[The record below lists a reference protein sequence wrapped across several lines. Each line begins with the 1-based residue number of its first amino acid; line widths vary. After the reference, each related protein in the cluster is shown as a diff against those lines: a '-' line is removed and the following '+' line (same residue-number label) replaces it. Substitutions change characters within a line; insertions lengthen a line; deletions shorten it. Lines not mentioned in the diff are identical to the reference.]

1 MKGKKFLHERLA
13 EEFGNYRIRNTEMP
27 ASISNNLSPRFKIR
41 RYQREAFA
49 RFMLYMNQYG
59 GKQEPTHLLFNMA
72 TGSGKTLIMAGLI
85 LYLYE
90 MGYRNFLFF
99 VNSKNI
105 IEKTKDNFL
114 NPLSS
119 KYLFNNQIH
128 LDDRQVEIVQTES
141 FYGISERSINICFTT
156 IQGLHMNL
164 ESVKENHPTYEDF
177 VGEKTVLL
185 ADEAHHLNAK
195 TKSDVERERN
205 WENTVGRVFNSNRA
219 NLLLEFTATHDYEK
233 PAMINKYLDKVIY
246 CYDLRSFRKD
256 RFSKEIIL
264 IESALNLK
272 QRILQAILLSYYKQ
286 RVASKYGIQLKP
298 VILFKAQKTIAQS
311 KQTQQDFR
319 NLIDDLNGKMIES
332 IRKSEIKTVKRAFR
346 FFAEENISTHQL
358 AQRLKSEFR
367 EQNCMSVNDE
377 DEKSNYQVRL
387 NTLEDRSNPIRA
399 IFAVQKLN
407 EGWDVL
413 NLFDIVRCYETE
425 PREDKKIAKT
435 TISEA
440 QLIGRGARY
449 FPFVTEKN
457 DDKFRRKFDGD
468 IKPHELRVLEE
479 LHYHSIKDQR
489 YINELKEVL
498 TEEGLLDKDMVER
511 DLKLKPNFKKTSFY
525 QEGVIWLNDRRERDY
540 RSVHSLKDMDI
551 DGAHAFE
558 YTVASS
564 HGREVAIMKGGKTSA
579 IRNEEEKNMLVSEI
593 PNNIVMAAIAR
604 NPFFRFSSIKRY
616 FPHVGSMREF
626 ATSDSYL
633 GGLAILFR
641 GNDQLEPKDKLDACI
656 GLLGKIE
663 KDIRSKHT
671 NHEGT
676 RDFSRK
682 EKVKSVFTDKQ
693 LKVSKNRLKEGDASI
708 NNIVANE
715 SWYAFDADY
724 GTNEERALVRMMY
737 VWIKGVQREY
747 QEIYLLRNEKHFK
760 IYNFYNG
767 KAFQPDF
774 VLHIK
779 KKNGKTINYQLFI
792 EPKGEHLMEHDQWKE
807 RFLEEIGRKGKIV
820 GETDVYRLIGL
831 PFYNSKKEKS
841 FRNALDRSLDDK
853 VS

>member
-1 MKGKKFLHERLA
+1 MENKFLHKRLA
-13 EEFGNYRIRNTEMP
+13 EEFGNHRIRETEMP
-27 ASISNNLSPRFKIR
+27 NSISNNLSPRFKIR

-49 RFMLYMNQYG
+49 RFMLYMNQFPA
-59 GKQEPTHLLFNMA
+59 KEEPTHLLFNMA

-90 MGYRNFLFF
+90 RGYRNFLFF

-114 NPLSS
+114 NSLSS
-119 KYLFNNQIH
+119 KYLFNNEIH
-128 LDDRQVEIVQTES
+128 IDNNRVEIVQS
-141 FYGISERSINICFTT
+141 DNFYGLNNQSINICFTT
-156 IQGLHMNL
+156 IQGLHMSL
-164 ESVKENHPTYEDF
+164 ENVKENKPTYEDF
-177 VGEKTVLL
+177 AGQKTVLL
-185 ADEAHHLNAK
+185 ADEAHHLNAR
-195 TKSDVERERN
+195 TKSEIERERN
-205 WENTVGRVFNSNRA
+205 WENTVGRVFNANRT

-233 PAMINKYLDKVIY
+233 PAMIHKYRNKVIY

-256 RFSKEIIL
+256 RFSKEIVL
-264 IESALNLK
+264 IESALTLQ
-272 QRILQAILLSYYKQ
+272 QRILQAIVLSYYKQ

-319 NLIDDLNGKMIES
+319 TLVDNLTGSMIES
-332 IRKSEIKTVKRAFR
+332 IKKSEIKTVQRAFR
-346 FFAEENISTHQL
+346 FFVKENISNHQL

-387 NTLEDRSNPIRA
+387 NTLEDRGNPIRA

-425 PREDKKIAKT
+425 AREDKKIAKT

-449 FPFVTEKN
+449 FPFVIKGN
-457 DDKFRRKFDGD
+457 DDKFRRKFDSD
-468 IKPHELRVLEE
+468 INKELRVLEE

-489 YINELKEVL
+489 YIAELKDAL
-498 TEEGLLDKDMVER
+498 TEEGLMDKDVVER
-511 DLKLKPNFKKTSFY
+511 DLKLKPDFKKTDFY
-525 QEGVIWLNDRRERDY
+525 QDGVIWLNDRKERDY
-540 RSVHSLKDMDI
+540 RSIRSLKDMGI
-551 DGAHAFE
+551 AQEIHQH
-558 YTVASS
+558 TVASGR
-564 HGREVAIMKGGKTSA
+564 GREVAIMKTGGISALSSGDGRA
-579 IRNEEEKNMLVSEI
+579 IRVSEMGQ
-593 PNNIVMAAIAR
+593 NVVRAAIAR
-604 NPFFRFSSIKRY
+604 KPFFRFSSIRQY
-616 FPHVGSMREF
+616 FPHITSMREF
-626 ATSDSYL
+626 ITSDSYL
-633 GGLAILFR
+633 GGLEILFS
-641 GNDQLEPKDKLDACI
+641 GNDKIELKDKLEACI
-656 GLLGKIE
+656 GLLSKIE
-663 KDIRSKHT
+663 QEIRSQHT

-682 EKVKSVFTDKQ
+682 ERIKSVFTDKQ
-693 LKVSKNRLKEGDASI
+693 LKIAKDRLKEDASVAS
-708 NNIVANE
+708 IVANE
-715 SWYAFDADY
+715 NWYAFDADY
-724 GTNEERALVRMMY
+724 GTSEERALVEMMY
-737 VWIKGVQREY
+737 VWIKDSRQKYE
-747 QEIYLLRNEKHFK
+747 EIYLLRNEKHFK

-792 EPKGEHLMEHDQWKE
+792 EPKGEYLIEHDQWKE
-807 RFLEEIGRKGKIV
+807 RFLEEIGRGGHIV

-831 PFYNSKKEKS
+831 PFFNKRRKKKFSE
-841 FRNALDRSLDDK
+841 ALKQSLEED
-853 VS
+853 VA